1 MVNQTININAEP
13 HQDITSKLLL
23 NIRLM
28 KLESFI
34 YPKKLEE
41 EDIDEDLNNLVTK
54 YYSTW
59 DNYNKTKHEIFF
71 HQQT

>member
-1 MVNQTININAEP
+1 MLTEP

-23 NIRLM
+23 NLRLM

-34 YPKKLEE
+34 YPRKLEE
-41 EDIDEDLNNLVTK
+41 EDIDEDLINLVIK

-59 DNYNKTKHEIFF
+59 DNFIKTKHEF
-71 HQQT
+71 

>member
-1 MVNQTININAEP
+1 
-13 HQDITSKLLL
+13 
-23 NIRLM
+23 M

-59 DNYNKTKHEIFF
+59 ENYNKTKHEIFF